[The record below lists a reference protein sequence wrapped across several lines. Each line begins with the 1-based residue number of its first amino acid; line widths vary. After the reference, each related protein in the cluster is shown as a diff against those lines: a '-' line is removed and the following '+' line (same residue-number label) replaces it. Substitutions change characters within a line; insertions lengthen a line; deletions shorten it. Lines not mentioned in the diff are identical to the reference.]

1 MLFILI
7 VLFCQYFKGRK
18 SRALSEDHPS
28 GTFVLDRGLY
38 PDAPADQSRDVILVS
53 FLNTW
58 FTHYSCRDVWI
69 FVLCA

>member
-18 SRALSEDHPS
+18 SRALFEDHPG
-28 GTFVLDRGLY
+28 GTFVLDRWFC
-38 PDAPADQSRDVILVS
+38 PDAPADQSRDAILVS

-58 FTHYSCRDVWI
+58 FTHYSCRNVWI